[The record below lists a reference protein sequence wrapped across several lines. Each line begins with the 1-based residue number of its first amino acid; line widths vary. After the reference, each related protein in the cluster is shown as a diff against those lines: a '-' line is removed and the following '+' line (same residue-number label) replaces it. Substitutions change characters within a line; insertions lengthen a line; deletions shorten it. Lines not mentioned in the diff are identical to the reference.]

1 MPAIQEFGVEK
12 QRVPALVIPPAAQ
25 GGLGLGNSALQFISG
40 LSIPQM
46 PLESSRLTPRLETLK
61 QVHFSVAGR
70 TERIAR
76 SLAAL
81 NQRETLRLT
90 PAEWRFFA
98 EDVDLEDQD

>member
-1 MPAIQEFGVEK
+1 MPAIQEFG
-12 QRVPALVIPPAAQ
+12 A
-25 GGLGLGNSALQFISG
+25 
-40 LSIPQM
+40 
-46 PLESSRLTPRLETLK
+46 TPRLEALK

-81 NQRETLRLT
+81 NQPETLKLT
-90 PAEWRFFA
+90 PEEWRFFA

>member
-12 QRVPALVIPPAAQ
+12 QRVPALVIPPATQ

-40 LSIPQM
+40 LFIPQR
-46 PLESSRLTPRLETLK
+46 PLESRLTSRLEILK

-81 NQRETLRLT
+81 NQPETLKLT
-90 PAEWRFFA
+90 PEEWRFFA